1 MSDLVR
7 DLEESRPDW
16 EAECKSL
23 TYKLG
28 LVEEEYQSNL
38 NRLEEIIKKQRETII
53 NLENACFNLAVAMN
67 RERAGY
73 NE

>member
-7 DLEESRPDW
+7 DLEEAKPDW
-16 EAECKSL
+16 EAECKRL
-23 TYKLG
+23 TYKL
-28 LVEEEYQSNL
+28 ESNL

-73 NE
+73 NEWD